1 MRAIEKEFY
10 KFTEN
15 AKDAVLESMKTLDN
29 NAQIVWLLQ
38 MLVESDDENNSTNIT
53 LKGIDSMIKLSFTRI
68 KKELEEQEY
77 PEEMIEAQLDLMA
90 MTLATSLFDAKHRVV
105 TE

>member
-1 MRAIEKEFY
+1 MRTIEKEF
-10 KFTEN
+10 KNFLEN
-15 AKDAVLESMKTLDN
+15 AQFAVLESMKTLDN

-38 MLVESDDENNSTNIT
+38 MLVESDDDNNSINIT

-68 KKELEEQEY
+68 KRELEEQEY
-77 PEEMIEAQLDLMA
+77 PAEMIEAQLDIMA
-90 MTLATSLFDAKHRVV
+90 MTLATSLFDSEHRVV

>member
-1 MRAIEKEFY
+1 MRAIEKEFK
-10 KFTEN
+10 KFSEN
-15 AKDAVLESMKTLDN
+15 AQYAVLESMKTLDN

-38 MLVESDDENNSTNIT
+38 MLVESDDDNNSTNIV
-53 LKGIDSMIKLSFTRI
+53 LKGIDNIIKLSFTRI

-77 PEEMIEAQLDLMA
+77 PEEMIEAQLDIMA
-90 MTLATSLFDAKHRVV
+90 MTLASSLFDSEHRVV